1 MITEDYCSYEIS
13 RLLEEKGFDIPCKYA
28 WHGGIKKPDF
38 HRHSRNFNGGEYKDL
53 RTKWY
58 SAPTHQMAMKWL
70 REAHGLFIQIGY
82 YEDWADDADGKK
94 VDSWNYWGI
103 DIFYLPSG
111 LRVDPEI
118 TDQYD
123 TYKEA
128 VEAAIK
134 YSLEN
139 LI

>member
-1 MITEDYCSYEIS
+1 MNKEQVTFKIAK
-13 RLLEEKGFDIPCKYA
+13 LLKEKGFDCDCKGYDAVTGVTTIHNWKSVDGLTPCC
-28 WHGGIKKPDF
+28 
-38 HRHSRNFNGGEYKDL
+38 
-53 RTKWY
+53 
-58 SAPTHQMAMKWL
+58 THQLAMKWL
-70 REAHGLFIQIGY
+70 REVHGLFAQIGY

-123 TYKEA
+123 TYEEA